1 MTIGDLLKQYRI
13 NQNKTLQEFAGNII
27 DRSYYGKVERN
38 VHQISAENLINLLR
52 YNQIDATEFIETL
65 DQNYQSQIQI
75 QREIMEKYQVRESM
89 LVKKSLFSLAIN
101 VLVLSI
107 EENKFENIEYVYGD
121 FLKYHLPSKQRYKVF
136 SNIPFQI
143 TADIIKKIT
152 EDNNSAE
159 EIFLIV
165 QKEAAKKY
173 CGIPYQKYEG
183 LRAAVI
189 KAQYHVEIMHTFNRS
204 DFSPSPKVDTVL
216 LHLKQKKNTLSL
228 SEYKDFKD
236 LVAYFYSQG
245 KGKSSKDR
253 LAVLFSNAQIRRLC
267 KDNNINLLDSYT
279 KITSE
284 QWMNVFLYSRIGLTA
299 EKKRLVGDA
308 YKKLEKINKGLQ
320 KQNRTYLR
328 KPSQSNSKS
337 STFNRRQKSLN

>member
-1 MTIGDLLKQYRI
+1 M
-13 NQNKTLQEFAGNII
+13 
-27 DRSYYGKVERN
+27 
-38 VHQISAENLINLLR
+38 
-52 YNQIDATEFIETL
+52 
-65 DQNYQSQIQI
+65 
-75 QREIMEKYQVRESM
+75 
-89 LVKKSLFSLAIN
+89 
-101 VLVLSI
+101 
-107 EENKFENIEYVYGD
+107 
-121 FLKYHLPSKQRYKVF
+121 
-136 SNIPFQI
+136 
-143 TADIIKKIT
+143 
-152 EDNNSAE
+152 
-159 EIFLIV
+159 
-165 QKEAAKKY
+165 
-173 CGIPYQKYEG
+173 
-183 LRAAVI
+183 
-189 KAQYHVEIMHTFNRS
+189 
-204 DFSPSPKVDTVL
+204 L

>member
-1 MTIGDLLKQYRI
+1 MK
-13 NQNKTLQEFAGNII
+13 
-27 DRSYYGKVERN
+27 
-38 VHQISAENLINLLR
+38 EN
-52 YNQIDATEFIETL
+52 F
-65 DQNYQSQIQI
+65 
-75 QREIMEKYQVRESM
+75 SM
-89 LVKKSLFSLAIN
+89 LRAESAPD
-101 VLVLSI
+101 SI
-107 EENKFENIEYVYGD
+107 TLYWDRPQGRLGTTY
-121 FLKYHLPSKQRYKVF
+121 
-136 SNIPFQI
+136 
-143 TADIIKKIT
+143 
-152 EDNNSAE
+152 
-159 EIFLIV
+159 EIFLKDTNHTEADFTLVGSTQKTHYTIENLQENTRYEILLKGIYQVDMALIEDGSKSV
-165 QKEAAKKY
+165 QIEKE
-173 CGIPYQKYEG
+173 
-183 LRAAVI
+183 I
-189 KAQYHVEIMHTFNRS
+189 KQQTITMHTFNRS

>member
-1 MTIGDLLKQYRI
+1 MQNLKNSQNFLINKNLVRNLIVKSKLEKNDTVIEIGPGKGIITNLLEEYV
-13 NQNKTLQEFAGNII
+13 GNVIAI
-27 DRSYYGKVERN
+27 EYD
-38 VHQISAENLINLLR
+38 ENLFRI
-52 YNQIDATEFIETL
+52 
-65 DQNYQSQIQI
+65 
-75 QREIMEKYQVRESM
+75 
-89 LVKKSLFSLAIN
+89 
-101 VLVLSI
+101 
-107 EENKFENIEYVYGD
+107 
-121 FLKYHLPSKQRYKVF
+121 VF

-152 EDNNSAE
+152 EYNNSAE

>member
-1 MTIGDLLKQYRI
+1 MQNLKNSQNFLINKNLVRNLIVKSKLEKNDTVIEIGPGKGIITNLLAEYV
-13 NQNKTLQEFAGNII
+13 GNVIAI
-27 DRSYYGKVERN
+27 EYD
-38 VHQISAENLINLLR
+38 ENLFRILV
-52 YNQIDATEFIETL
+52 
-65 DQNYQSQIQI
+65 SQ
-75 QREIMEKYQVRESM
+75 
-89 LVKKSLFSLAIN
+89 
-101 VLVLSI
+101 
-107 EENKFENIEYVYGD
+107 NKFENIEYVYGD

-204 DFSPSPKVDTVL
+204 DFSPSPQVDTVL